1 MSIRRPRATPR
12 PLARTLLALAIGA
25 GLPLSAAAQDAAEP
39 VEGSAAPSQ
48 AAPQSAPQSAPSA
61 ATLDTVEVTA
71 QRRVENIQDV
81 PVSISTVSGEKL
93 DALASGGTDVRFLS
107 GRVPSLNIESS
118 FGRAFPRFYVRGY
131 GNTDFRLNTS
141 QPVSLVYDDIV
152 QENPILKGFPLFDIA
167 RVEVLRGPQ
176 GSLFGRNTPAGVVK
190 FDSVRPSQDFD
201 GYAKVGVGSD
211 NLWNVE
217 GAVGGGLSDTVS
229 ARASVLFQ
237 RRDDWVRNTYPGPN
251 DELEGYDES
260 AGRVQFLYQGDGFEA
275 LLGAHA
281 RHLNGTAR
289 LFRANI
295 FKPGSND
302 FVDGFDPDEVS
313 IDGLNHSELDSQ
325 GASARLTWDLGGVK
339 LYSITGYE
347 SVETYSRGDIDG
359 GYGAAFLPVSGPGV
373 IPFASETA
381 DGIPDH
387 SQWTQE
393 FRIESQSAGPFNWQ
407 AGLFYFKEDYD
418 VESFSYDSLNFSA
431 QDGYQRI
438 NQTNDAWA
446 VFGAVNWQASDR
458 LELRAGARYT
468 VDKKDL
474 KVDEYWNTGFVP
486 CVLSAKCDLAGLLAA
501 QQAAFARGDASDPL
515 LSASTNDKKFNW
527 DLSAIYRLNDDVN
540 FYGRVATGFRG
551 SSIQSAS
558 AFNDK
563 TVAGPETVLSFEAG
577 VKADLWDKRARL
589 SAGVFHY
596 RVKDQQLTAVG
607 GSTGN
612 ANILLNADKSVGR
625 GVELDLE
632 AYLTDNLL
640 VTLGSS
646 YNDTEIQDAELAV
659 AGCAACTVTDD
670 PVLDPDTGL
679 PTGRFYIDG
688 NALPQAP
695 KWTHNL
701 TARWGIPLGAEGGE
715 LYVFTDWA
723 YRSEVNFFLYESK
736 EFTGKPLT
744 EGGLRV
750 GYAWDYGN
758 YDLALYGRNITNQIR
773 ATGGID
779 FNNLTGFINEPRL
792 WGVEF
797 KARF

>member
-1 MSIRRPRATPR
+1 MTVRRLRATPR
-12 PLARTLLALAIGA
+12 PLALAIA
-25 GLPLSAAAQDAAEP
+25 SLLPFAAAAQE
-39 VEGSAAPSQ
+39 APAPQ
-48 AAPQSAPQSAPSA
+48 QEAAPQASAEQR
-61 ATLDTVEVTA
+61 ATQLDTVQVTA

-81 PVSISTVSGEKL
+81 PVSISTVGGEKL
-93 DALASGGTDVRFLS
+93 DALSSGGGDVRFLS

-118 FGRAFPRFYVRGY
+118 FGRAFPRFYIRGY

-141 QPVSLVYDDIV
+141 QPVSLVYDDVV

-201 GYAKVGVGSD
+201 AYGRVAYGSD

-217 GAVGGGLSDTVS
+217 GAVGGGLSETVS
-229 ARASVLFQ
+229 ARASVLYQ
-237 RRDDWVRNTYPGPN
+237 RRDDWVDNTVAGPN
-251 DELEGYDES
+251 DGFEGYDES
-260 AGRVQFLYQGDGFEA
+260 AARVQFLYEGDGFEA
-275 LLGAHA
+275 LLGAHT

-295 FKPGSND
+295 FEPGSND
-302 FVDGFDPDEVS
+302 FVDGFDEDKVAV
-313 IDGLNHSELDSQ
+313 DGVNHSELDSQ
-325 GASARLTWDLGGVK
+325 GASARLSWDLGGMK

-359 GYGAAFLPVSGPGV
+359 SAGPYFTV

-381 DGIPDH
+381 DGIPEH

-393 FRIESQSAGPFNWQ
+393 FRLESQSTGAWNWQ

-418 VESFSYDSLNFSA
+418 VESFSYDTLNFSN

-446 VFGAVNWQASDR
+446 VFGAVTWQATDR

-468 VDKKDL
+468 MDQKDL
-474 KVDEYWNTGFVP
+474 AVREYWNSGFAP
-486 CVLSAKCDLAGLLAA
+486 CIGPTLGIIPGPPKCDIAQLLAA
-501 QQAAFARGDASDPL
+501 EGPGGS
-515 LSASTNDKKFNW
+515 LSASTDDKKFNW
-527 DLSAIYRLNDDVN
+527 DLAATFAVNDAVN
-540 FYGRVATGFRG
+540 LYGRVATGFRG

-558 AFNDK
+558 AFNGK
-563 TVAGPETVLSFEAG
+563 SVADPETVTSIEAG
-577 VKADLWDKRARL
+577 VKADLWDKRARV

-612 ANILLNADKSVGR
+612 ANILLNADKTTGQ
-625 GVELDLE
+625 GFELDLE

-646 YNDTEIQDAELAV
+646 YNDTEIQDGDLSV
-659 AGCAACTVTDD
+659 APCAACTVTD
-670 PVLDPDTGL
+670 PLDAN
-679 PTGRFYIDG
+679 GRALIDG
-688 NALPQAP
+688 NQLPQSP
-695 KWTHNL
+695 KWNHNM
-701 TARWGIPLGAEGGE
+701 TARWGIPMGGEGGE
-715 LYVFTDWA
+715 LYVFTDWV
-723 YRSEVNFFLYESK
+723 YRSEVNFFLYESR

-750 GYAWDYGN
+750 GYSWGYGD

-773 ATGGID
+773 AVGGID
-779 FNNLTGFINEPRL
+779 FNNLTGFINEPRM

>member
-1 MSIRRPRATPR
+1 MTVPRLRPAPR
-12 PLARTLLALAIGA
+12 PLALAIA
-25 GLPLSAAAQDAAEP
+25 ALLPLAAAAQTT
-39 VEGSAAPSQ
+39 AAPSPQ
-48 AAPQSAPQSAPSA
+48 DPPQEGDPAAAPAGERA
-61 ATLDTVEVTA
+61 ATQLDTVQVTA

-81 PVSISTVSGEKL
+81 PVSISTVGGEKL
-93 DALASGGTDVRFLS
+93 DALSSGGGDVRFLS

-118 FGRAFPRFYVRGY
+118 FGRAFPRFYIRGY

-141 QPVSLVYDDIV
+141 QPVSLVYDDVV

-201 GYAKVGVGSD
+201 AYTRVAYGSD
-211 NLWNVE
+211 NLWNLE
-217 GAVGGGLSDTVS
+217 GAVGGALSETVS
-229 ARASVLFQ
+229 ARASVLYQ
-237 RRDDWVRNTYPGPN
+237 RRDDTVRNTFAGPN
-251 DELEGYDES
+251 ESFEGYDES
-260 AGRVQFLYQGDGFEA
+260 AARVQFLYEGDGFEA
-275 LLGAHA
+275 LFGAHA

-302 FVDGFDPDEVS
+302 FVDGFDEDEVAV
-313 IDGLNHSELDSQ
+313 DGVNYADLDSQ
-325 GASARLTWDLGGVK
+325 GASARLSWDFGGVK

-359 GYGAAFLPVSGPGV
+359 SAGPYFIPGG
-373 IPFASETA
+373 IPFPSETA

-393 FRIESQSAGPFNWQ
+393 FRLESQNAGAWNWQ
-407 AGLFYFKEDYD
+407 AGLFFFQEDYD
-418 VESFSYDSLNFSA
+418 VESFSYDTLNFS
-431 QDGYQRI
+431 QPDGYQRI
-438 NQTNDAWA
+438 NQTNDALA
-446 VFGAVNWQASDR
+446 VFGAVTWQATDR

-468 VDKKDL
+468 IDEKDL
-474 KVDEYWNTGFVP
+474 SVEEYFNTGFAP
-486 CVLSAKCDLAGLLAA
+486 CIGPTLGFIPGPPKCTLEQLLAA
-501 QQAAFARGDASDPL
+501 EGPGGS
-515 LSASTNDKKFNW
+515 LSASTDDKKFNW
-527 DLSAIYRLNDDVN
+527 DLSATFAVNDDVN
-540 FYGRVATGFRG
+540 LYGRVATGFRG

-558 AFNDK
+558 AFNGK
-563 TVAGPETVLSFEAG
+563 SVAGPETVLSFEAG

-612 ANILLNADKSVGR
+612 ANILLNADKTTGQ
-625 GVELDLE
+625 GFELDLE

-646 YNDTEIQDAELAV
+646 YNDTEIQDAGLSV
-659 AGCAACTVTDD
+659 AGCAACDPTDEEVVD
-670 PVLDPDTGL
+670 PITGL
-679 PTGRFYIDG
+679 GTGRFKIDG
-688 NALPQAP
+688 NPLPQAP
-695 KWTHNL
+695 KWSHNL
-701 TARWGIPLGAEGGE
+701 TARYGIPMGAEGGE

-723 YRSEVNFFLYESK
+723 YRSEVNFFLYESR

-758 YDLALYGRNITNQIR
+758 YDVALYGRNITNQIR
-773 ATGGID
+773 AVGGID